1 MSKKIFIVSSSPRK
15 NGNSDFLA
23 EEFARGAREAGHAV
37 EKVNLRDMELK
48 FCTGCLSCLKRGEC
62 ILKDGVNALLPRVSG
77 ADVLVFATPI
87 YYYEMSGQLKTFLDR
102 MNPLYPKENSF
113 REVYLL
119 AASADDAP
127 EAMDGAVKGNEG
139 WVACFDGVCLK
150 GVVRGTG
157 ANAAGE
163 IKGTKAA
170 GEAYEAGRAV

>member
-1 MSKKIFIVSSSPRK
+1 M
-15 NGNSDFLA
+15 
-23 EEFARGAREAGHAV
+23 
-37 EKVNLRDMELK
+37 
-48 FCTGCLSCLKRGEC
+48 
-62 ILKDGVNALLPRVSG
+62 
-77 ADVLVFATPI
+77 LVFATPI

-127 EAMDGAVKGNEG
+127 EAMDGAVKGIEG
-139 WVACFDGVCLK
+139 WVAALH
-150 GVVRGTG
+150 GVVSRASCQGPPG

>member
-1 MSKKIFIVSSSPRK
+1 M
-15 NGNSDFLA
+15 
-23 EEFARGAREAGHAV
+23 
-37 EKVNLRDMELK
+37 
-48 FCTGCLSCLKRGEC
+48 
-62 ILKDGVNALLPRVSG
+62 SG

-102 MNPLYPKENSF
+102 MNPLYHKENSS

-127 EAMDGAVKGNEG
+127 EAMDGAVKGIEG